1 MIRLIVT
8 PHLPHRQPLF
18 TPISCD
24 ARSGRPSASNGMAK
38 GTRSVRTRL
47 GQKINAK
54 LERMFPER
62 RLFLKSDTDTRFIR
76 VRPMMQLVAF
86 TGSAMLVAWAIVA
99 TAIILMD
106 SIGSGNFREQAKRD
120 QRNYQTRLNEISSQ
134 RDSRAVEALAAQNR
148 FNAALAQISVMQSE
162 LLNSETH
169 RRELET
175 GIEVIQLTLRGTM
188 KDREIARGQVA
199 KLQSLVDNGEAG
211 TSFAS
216 AGAGAPMGFVA
227 EALAKTAA
235 ERDQVV
241 RDAQDALLQAEDL
254 AQQIAI
260 MKDQNDQIFRQLEEA
275 MTVSVAPLDKMFRA
289 AGMPT
294 ERIIEQVRRGY
305 SGQGGPLTP
314 LSFSTRGGEASA
326 DALRANK
333 LLNQMDRLNL
343 YRIAAQKAPFANPV
357 KAAFRFT
364 SKFGPRRDPKTGG
377 RRMHKGVDFAA
388 PNGTPLYA
396 AADGVVTYAGWSS
409 GYGRLVKIQH
419 EFGIETRYAHMSKLR
434 AKVGQRVSRGDR
446 IGDMGASG
454 RVTGVHLHYEIRVG
468 GKAVNPMIYIK
479 AANDVF

>member
-1 MIRLIVT
+1 M
-8 PHLPHRQPLF
+8 
-18 TPISCD
+18 
-24 ARSGRPSASNGMAK
+24 
-38 GTRSVRTRL
+38 RTRL
-47 GQKINAK
+47 EQKINAK

-62 RLFLKSDTDTRFIR
+62 RVFLKSDTDTRFIR
-76 VRPMMQLVAF
+76 VRPMIQLVVF

-120 QRNYQTRLNEISSQ
+120 QRNYQARLNEISSQ

-169 RRELET
+169 RHELET

-199 KLQSLVDNGEAG
+199 ELQSQVDSGEEG
-211 TSFAS
+211 KSFAF
-216 AGAGAPMGFVA
+216 AGGGAPMDFVA

-241 RDAQDALLQAEDL
+241 RDSQDALLQAEDM
-254 AQQIAI
+254 AQQIAT
-260 MKDQNDQIFRQLEEA
+260 MKDQNNQIFRQLEEA
-275 MTVSVAPLDKMFRA
+275 MTVSVAPLAKMFRA

-388 PNGTPLYA
+388 ANGTPLYA
-396 AADGVVTYAGWSS
+396 TADGVVTHAGWSS

-454 RVTGVHLHYEIRVG
+454 RVTGVHLHYEVRVG
-468 GKAVNPMIYIK
+468 SKAVNPMIYIK

>member
-1 MIRLIVT
+1 
-8 PHLPHRQPLF
+8 
-18 TPISCD
+18 
-24 ARSGRPSASNGMAK
+24 
-38 GTRSVRTRL
+38 VRTRL

-54 LERMFPER
+54 LEHMFPER
-62 RLFLKSDTDTRFIR
+62 RVFLKSDTDTRFIR
-76 VRPMMQLVAF
+76 VSPKMQLAAF
-86 TGSAMLVAWAIVA
+86 AGSSVLVAWAIVA

-120 QRNYQTRLNEISSQ
+120 QRTYQSRLNEISSQ
-134 RDSRAVEALAAQNR
+134 RDSRAVEAVAAQNR

-188 KDREIARGQVA
+188 KDRELARSQVA
-199 KLQSLVDNGEAG
+199 ELQSQVNSGEAG
-211 TSFAS
+211 TSIAS
-216 AGAGAPMGFVA
+216 AGGSAPMDFVA

-235 ERDQVV
+235 ERDKVV
-241 RDAQDALLQAEDL
+241 RDAQNALLRADEM
-254 AQQIAI
+254 AHQIAI

-289 AGMPT
+289 AGMST
-294 ERIIEQVRRGY
+294 KRIIEQVRRGY

-314 LSFSTRGGEASA
+314 LSFYTRGEEALA

-333 LLNQMDRLNL
+333 LLNQMDQLNL

-357 KAAFRFT
+357 KAAYRFT

-396 AADGVVTYAGWSS
+396 TADGVVTHAGWSS

-454 RVTGVHLHYEIRVG
+454 RVTGVHLHYEVRVG

>member
-1 MIRLIVT
+1 
-8 PHLPHRQPLF
+8 
-18 TPISCD
+18 
-24 ARSGRPSASNGMAK
+24 
-38 GTRSVRTRL
+38 VRTRL

-54 LERMFPER
+54 LEHMFPER
-62 RLFLKSDTDTRFIR
+62 RVFLKSDTDTRFIR
-76 VRPMMQLVAF
+76 VSPKMQLAAF
-86 TGSAMLVAWAIVA
+86 AGSSVLVAWAIVA

-120 QRNYQTRLNEISSQ
+120 QRTYQSRLNEISSQ
-134 RDSRAVEALAAQNR
+134 RDSRAVEAVAAQNR

-188 KDREIARGQVA
+188 KDRELARSQVA
-199 KLQSLVDNGEAG
+199 ELQTQVNSGEAG
-211 TSFAS
+211 TSLAA
-216 AGAGAPMGFVA
+216 AGGSAPMDFVA

-241 RDAQDALLQAEDL
+241 RDAQNALLRADEL
-254 AQQIAI
+254 AHQIAI

-289 AGMPT
+289 AGMST
-294 ERIIEQVRRGY
+294 KRIIEQVRRGY

-314 LSFSTRGGEASA
+314 LSFSTRGEEALA

-357 KAAFRFT
+357 KAVYRFT

-396 AADGVVTYAGWSS
+396 TADGVVTHAGWSS

-454 RVTGVHLHYEIRVG
+454 RVTGVHLHYEVRVG

>member
-1 MIRLIVT
+1 M
-8 PHLPHRQPLF
+8 
-18 TPISCD
+18 
-24 ARSGRPSASNGMAK
+24 
-38 GTRSVRTRL
+38 RTRL
-47 GQKINAK
+47 GQKINGK
-54 LERMFPER
+54 LEHMFPER
-62 RLFLKSDTDTRFIR
+62 RVFLKSDTDTRFIR
-76 VRPMMQLVAF
+76 VSPMMQLVAI
-86 TGSAMLVAWAIVA
+86 TGSSVLVAWAIVA

-120 QRNYQTRLNEISSQ
+120 QRTYQSRLNEISSQ
-134 RDSRAVEALAAQNR
+134 RDSRAVEAVAAQNR

-188 KDREIARGQVA
+188 KDRELARSQVA
-199 KLQSLVDNGEAG
+199 ELQTQVNSGEAG
-211 TSFAS
+211 TSLAA
-216 AGAGAPMGFVA
+216 AGGSAPMDFVA

-241 RDAQDALLQAEDL
+241 RDAQNALLRADEL
-254 AQQIAI
+254 AHQIAI

-289 AGMPT
+289 AGMST
-294 ERIIEQVRRGY
+294 KRIIEQVRRGY

-314 LSFSTRGGEASA
+314 LSFSTRGEEALA

-396 AADGVVTYAGWSS
+396 TADGVVTHAGWSS

-454 RVTGVHLHYEIRVG
+454 RVTGVHLHYEVRVG

>member
-1 MIRLIVT
+1 
-8 PHLPHRQPLF
+8 
-18 TPISCD
+18 
-24 ARSGRPSASNGMAK
+24 
-38 GTRSVRTRL
+38 VRTRL
-47 GQKINAK
+47 GQKINGK
-54 LERMFPER
+54 LEHMFPER
-62 RLFLKSDTDTRFIR
+62 RVFLKSDTDTRFIR
-76 VRPMMQLVAF
+76 VSPMMQLVAF
-86 TGSAMLVAWAIVA
+86 TGSSVLVAWAIVA

-120 QRNYQTRLNEISSQ
+120 QRTYQSRLNEISSQ
-134 RDSRAVEALAAQNR
+134 RDSRAVEAVAAQNR

-188 KDREIARGQVA
+188 KDRELARSQVA
-199 KLQSLVDNGEAG
+199 ELQSQVNSGEAG
-211 TSFAS
+211 TSIAS
-216 AGAGAPMGFVA
+216 AGGSAPMDFVA

-235 ERDQVV
+235 ERDKVV
-241 RDAQDALLQAEDL
+241 RDAQNALLRADEM
-254 AQQIAI
+254 AHQIAI

-289 AGMPT
+289 AGMST
-294 ERIIEQVRRGY
+294 KRIIEQVRRGY

-314 LSFSTRGGEASA
+314 LSFSTRGEEALA

-357 KAAFRFT
+357 KAVYRFT

-396 AADGVVTYAGWSS
+396 TADGVVTHAGWSS

-454 RVTGVHLHYEIRVG
+454 RVTGVHLHYEVRVG

>member
-1 MIRLIVT
+1 M
-8 PHLPHRQPLF
+8 
-18 TPISCD
+18 
-24 ARSGRPSASNGMAK
+24 
-38 GTRSVRTRL
+38 RTRL
-47 GQKINAK
+47 EQKINAK

-62 RLFLKSDTDTRFIR
+62 RVFLKSDTDTRFIR

-120 QRNYQTRLNEISSQ
+120 QRNYQARLNEISSQ

-169 RRELET
+169 RHELET

-199 KLQSLVDNGEAG
+199 ELQSQVDSGEEG
-211 TSFAS
+211 KSFAF
-216 AGAGAPMGFVA
+216 AGGGAPMDFVA

-241 RDAQDALLQAEDL
+241 RDAQDALLQAEDM
-254 AQQIAI
+254 AQQIAT
-260 MKDQNDQIFRQLEEA
+260 MKDQNNQIFRQLEEA
-275 MTVSVAPLDKMFRA
+275 MTVSVAPLAKMFRA

-326 DALRANK
+326 DTLRANK

-388 PNGTPLYA
+388 ANGTPLYA
-396 AADGVVTYAGWSS
+396 TADGVVTHAGWSS

-479 AANDVF
+479 AANNVF